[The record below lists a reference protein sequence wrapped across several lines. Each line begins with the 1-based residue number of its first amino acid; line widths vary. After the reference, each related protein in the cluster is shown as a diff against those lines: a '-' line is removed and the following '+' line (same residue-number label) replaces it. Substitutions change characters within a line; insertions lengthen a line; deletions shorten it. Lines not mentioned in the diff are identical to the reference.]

1 MMINPH
7 QINFQFKARY
17 FTSGILNKNTRYIW
31 LVFHGYGQLAGYFI
45 RKFQNLDDTHYVI
58 APEGL
63 SRFYLSDNSG
73 RVGASWMTNED
84 RLTDI
89 ENQIAYIN
97 KIYQSVQP
105 NIKRGAKLI
114 VLGFSQ
120 GTATAMRWIVN
131 QSITPDK
138 LLLWAGT
145 IPPDLDAEN
154 KNVDLSGIDTYIV
167 QGDTDP
173 YLETVYMENMRDWL
187 EFYKIKQKDIKFP
200 GGHTIDVETLKQLA
214 ASF

>member
-1 MMINPH
+1 MINQH
-7 QINFQFKARY
+7 HINFQFKSRY
-17 FTSGILNKNTRYIW
+17 FTSGKLSQNTRFIW
-31 LVFHGYGQLAGYFI
+31 IAFHGYGQMAEYFI
-45 RKFQNLDDTHYVI
+45 RKFRKLDATHYVI
-58 APEGL
+58 VPEGL

-89 ENQIAYIN
+89 ENQISYIN
-97 KIYQSVQP
+97 KIYKSVQP
-105 NIKRGAKLI
+105 EINCGAKLI

-131 QSITPDK
+131 QSITPYR

-154 KNVDLSGIDTYIV
+154 KNVDLSGIDTYIIK
-167 QGDTDP
+167 GDSDP
-173 YLETVYMENMRDWL
+173 YTGTVYMENMNEWL
-187 EFYKIKQKDIKFP
+187 KFYKINPIDIIFS
-200 GGHTIDVETLKQLA
+200 GGHTVDVKTLKQLA
-214 ASF
+214 ESF